1 MSMGRGSSQALRYRV
16 RVSRIAVFPD
26 RKRPVPMPRSRSG
39 LAAAVLAIGLLAG
52 CASVPPPTAQLTA
65 AERAIAEAQ
74 ALQARG
80 PAADWLTEARARLDA
95 ARAAAQRGRHEEALL
110 AAQQAEAAAAAAA
123 AEARRA
129 QLAEEVDSKAARNAD
144 LRRRLLVEGL

>member
-1 MSMGRGSSQALRYRV
+1 
-16 RVSRIAVFPD
+16 
-26 RKRPVPMPRSRSG
+26 MPRLRFG
-39 LAAAVLAIGLLAG
+39 LLAAVLSIGCLAG

-65 AERAIAEAQ
+65 AERGIAEAQ

-80 PAADWLTEARARLDA
+80 PAAEWLAEARTRLDA
-95 ARAAAQRGRHEEALL
+95 ARAAADRGRHAEALM
-110 AAQQAEAAAAAAA
+110 AAQQAQAAAAAAA

-129 QLAEEVDSKAARNAD
+129 KRAEEVDSKAARNAD

>member
-1 MSMGRGSSQALRYRV
+1 
-16 RVSRIAVFPD
+16 
-26 RKRPVPMPRSRSG
+26 MPRPRSG
-39 LAAAVLAIGLLAG
+39 LTAVVLAIGLLAG
-52 CASVPPPTAQLTA
+52 CASVPPPTAQLSA
-65 AERAIAEAQ
+65 AERTIAEAQ

-80 PAADWLTEARARLDA
+80 PAAVWLTEAQSRLDA

-144 LRRRLLVEGL
+144 LRRRLLVGGH